1 MRIVLDTN
9 VFVSGIFFS
18 GPPSRI
24 LEAWRDDNVQ
34 LAISPDIFHE
44 YQRIGS
50 ELSKQFP
57 IVDLNSILGLVIIH
71 AVMFPS
77 PKLPEPV
84 CEDPDD
90 DKFIACAIT
99 SKSNVIVS
107 GDKHLLKVSGFRGIN
122 ILKPRE
128 FVDIFLK

>member
-34 LAISPDIFHE
+34 MAISPDIFHE